1 MSNSK
6 SNSKS
11 NSNFKSYSKITTK
24 KKHKIYV
31 RPCSSCGCRI
41 INKWSINSKLNTII
55 RKKNK
60 KVKK

>member
-6 SNSKS
+6 SYS
-11 NSNFKSYSKITTK
+11 KSYSKITTK

-31 RPCSSCGCRI
+31 RRCSSCHYEIRK
-41 INKWSINSKLNTII
+41 KWSINSKLNPII

-60 KVKK
+60 KVKKIL

>member
-6 SNSKS
+6 SNS
-11 NSNFKSYSKITTK
+11 KSYSKITTK

-31 RPCSSCGCRI
+31 RSCSSCGYRI
-41 INKWSINSKLNTII
+41 RNKWSINSKLNPII

-60 KVKK
+60 KIKK